1 MLKQR
6 PINIMLHFQPLAAIF
21 HHHPLPPKNPTR
33 TTVDTVGLCAVC
45 IRYNY
50 SGVVLAA
57 LRYT

>member
-1 MLKQR
+1 
-6 PINIMLHFQPLAAIF
+6 MLHFQPLAAIF